1 MNLRI
6 QASSGATDI
15 ATARARIRDVKQ
27 GLDELLYVLT
37 DEADGKLLCLR
48 PN

>member
-1 MNLRI
+1 MNLQI

-15 ATARARIRDVKQ
+15 ATAGVRIRDVKQ
-27 GLDELLYVLT
+27 GPDELLYVLT
-37 DEADGKLLCLR
+37 DEADGKLLRLR